1 MFRINGEQWFLE
13 LVPPTS
19 HALMRSDGTYTVGL
33 CDDNTKTI
41 YINDELQGEFLK
53 KVIRHEVVHASMF
66 SYEVD
71 LTLEQEEVLADLI
84 ATYGEE
90 IIEVTNVLFN
100 KITKRRE
107 RFK

>member
-1 MFRINGEQWFLE
+1 MFKINGEQWFIK
-13 LVPPTS
+13 LVSPTS

-41 YINDELQGEFLK
+41 YISDELYGEFLK
-53 KVIRHEVVHASMF
+53 KVIRHEVVHAAMF

-90 IIEVTNVLFN
+90 IINLTNVLFD
-100 KITKRRE
+100 KIAKRRE
-107 RFK
+107 RF

>member
-1 MFRINGEQWFLE
+1 
-13 LVPPTS
+13 
-19 HALMRSDGTYTVGL
+19 MRSDGTYTVGL

-41 YINDELQGEFLK
+41 YINDKLQGEFLK

>member
-1 MFRINGEQWFLE
+1 
-13 LVPPTS
+13 
-19 HALMRSDGTYTVGL
+19 
-33 CDDNTKTI
+33 
-41 YINDELQGEFLK
+41 
-53 KVIRHEVVHASMF
+53 MF